1 MMRIWAGS
9 GRGPRNVTFQKI
21 SGFWKFYASATPL
34 STFDEM
40 SKFLRGVALF
50 DAHLGRV
57 WTGSSKCYFS
67 KNPLACSRR
76 IHYSATRWRPAS
88 PALAQT
94 QPSPCSRL
102 RLCCLVFL
110 LSAMDKLRILAS
122 QTTSGGAVQERRPGA
137 AATSP
142 YPLP

>member
-1 MMRIWAGS
+1 MRIWAGS

-67 KNPLACSRR
+67 KNFGILEILCECHSPQYFNGRLTSTESTGKSSIGVVFFLFFRRTNYIELALIASAKQSTQSRQGVLL
-76 IHYSATRWRPAS
+76 SS
-88 PALAQT
+88 LALARFAN
-94 QPSPCSRL
+94 C
-102 RLCCLVFL
+102 
-110 LSAMDKLRILAS
+110 
-122 QTTSGGAVQERRPGA
+122 
-137 AATSP
+137 
-142 YPLP
+142 

>member
-1 MMRIWAGS
+1 MRIWAGS

-21 SGFWKFYASATPL
+21 LGFWKFYASATPL

-67 KNPLACSRR
+67 KNFGILEISGFWPSLDLQIAEIIDPLACSRR

-102 RLCCLVFL
+102 RLCCLVLDF
-110 LSAMDKLRILAS
+110 RIF
-122 QTTSGGAVQERRPGA
+122 R
-137 AATSP
+137 
-142 YPLP
+142 